1 MLPEASAFDASW
13 GGSSA
18 DMTTARV
25 AYTTELAEVQFTPAD
40 FLNSEYGD
48 TTTSN
53 EDDTCVAFNLVTNR
67 NSLVRESGGDGA
79 CGSVP
84 CVLARGLCSMLHA
97 V

>member
-1 MLPEASAFDASW
+1 MVPKAAAFDASW

-18 DMTTARV
+18 DNTVARV
-25 AYTTELAEVQFTPAD
+25 AYTKELAEAQLTPAD

-48 TTTSN
+48 TTSSN

-79 CGSVP
+79 CGSLISP
-84 CVLARGLCSMLHA
+84 
-97 V
+97 